1 LIDCIKYGMK
11 YSVFH
16 VIPALLTCLASK
28 LLTFESFTMKKQ
40 SRSLA
45 LASKVIFAAF
55 EILKKNSGELNGREV
70 INQVEQRVDL
80 DEWARSKYDKSGLIT
95 IAG

>member
-1 LIDCIKYGMK
+1 
-11 YSVFH
+11 
-16 VIPALLTCLASK
+16 
-28 LLTFESFTMKKQ
+28 MKKQ

-70 INQVEQRVDL
+70 INQVEQHVDL